1 MITKKFMMSF
11 LPYDYEGIEKML
23 SEKSS
28 QGWQLVKAGE
38 LYWTFVQGEC
48 KEFKYNVT
56 YVPSASEYRADDTE
70 HQMVL
75 DDYCANAGWER
86 VCNYRKIQIY
96 RNRDLQAVPIDT
108 DEEQKLQMVHLAVK
122 KWLLLPSWIL
132 ILFFALLLVSVI
144 ITFFKRNDT
153 MTLDLAKTFLGL
165 IVFLVSKGVD
175 VLNYYLWY
183 YKSKKS
189 IAATGKCYSTKRA
202 DLVQT
207 INMFVLFIFIIWDC
221 FFLDIQTAQDFS
233 EMIFIIIVVVFYRL
247 HAAWIKK
254 LCRYIGW
261 PTMVNRVFT
270 IVLSLVL
277 GIYSGALTWAILVA
291 RGFLPGL

>member
-23 SEKSS
+23 SEKSM

-38 LYWTFVQGEC
+38 IYWSFVQGEC
-48 KEFKYNVT
+48 NEFQYNVT
-56 YVPSASEYRADDTE
+56 YVPSASEYCADDTE

-96 RNRDLQAVPIDT
+96 RNRDPLAVPVDT
-108 DEEQKLQMVHLAVK
+108 DEEQKLKMIHLAVK
-122 KWLLLPSWIL
+122 KWLLFPAWIW
-132 ILFFALLLVSVI
+132 ILFFVLLLVGVI
-144 ITFFKRNDT
+144 YAFFNRNDV
-153 MTLDLAKTFLGL
+153 MTFEIAKLFVCLL
-165 IVFLVSKGVD
+165 VFIVSKGVD

-183 YKSKKS
+183 FKSKKS
-189 IAATGKCYSTKRA
+189 IETTGKCYSTKWA
-202 DLVQT
+202 DLVQN
-207 INMFVLFIFIIWDC
+207 INMILFFIFIIWDS
-221 FFLDIQTAQDFS
+221 FFLDIKTVQDFS

-247 HAAWIKK
+247 HVTWIKK
-254 LCRYIGW
+254 LCKYIGW

-277 GIYSGALTWAILVA
+277 SIYSGALTWAMLVA
-291 RGFLPGL
+291 RGILPGL

>member
-11 LPYDYEGIEKML
+11 LPYDYERIEKML

-38 LYWTFVQGEC
+38 IYWTFVQGEC
-48 KEFKYNVT
+48 NEFQYNVT

-96 RNRDLQAVPIDT
+96 RNRDPLAVPIDT

-122 KWLLLPSWIL
+122 KWLLFPAWSL
-132 ILFFALLLVSVI
+132 ILFFVLLLVSVI
-144 ITFFKRNDT
+144 YTFFNRNDT
-153 MTLDLAKTFLGL
+153 MTFEIAKLFLCL
-165 IVFLVSKGVD
+165 VVFIVSKGID

-183 YKSKKS
+183 FQSKKS
-189 IAATGKCYSTKRA
+189 IETTGKCYSTKRV
-202 DLVQT
+202 DLVQN
-207 INMFVLFIFIIWDC
+207 INMILFFIFVIWDIV
-221 FFLDIQTAQDFS
+221 FLDIQTAQDFS
-233 EMIFIIIVVVFYRL
+233 EMIYIIMVVMFYRL
-247 HAAWIKK
+247 HTAWIKK
-254 LCRYIGW
+254 ICKYIGW
-261 PTMVNRVFT
+261 PAMVNRIFT
-270 IVLSLVL
+270 VVISLLLS
-277 GIYSGALTWAILVA
+277 IYSGALVWAVLVA

>member
-11 LPYDYEGIEKML
+11 LPYDYEGIEKVL

-38 LYWTFVQGEC
+38 LYWTFAQGEC
-48 KEFKYNVT
+48 NEFQYNAT

-96 RNRDLQAVPIDT
+96 RNRDPLAVPIDT
-108 DEEQKLQMVHLAVK
+108 DEEQKLQMIHLAVK
-122 KWLLLPSWIL
+122 KWLLFPAWVL
-132 ILFFALLLVSVI
+132 ILFFVLLLGSVI
-144 ITFFKRNDT
+144 YTFFKRNDT
-153 MTLDLAKTFLGL
+153 MTFEIAKIFLFL
-165 IVFLVSKGVD
+165 IVILVSKGVD
-175 VLNYYLWY
+175 ILNYYLWY
-183 YKSKKS
+183 FKSKKS
-189 IAATGKCYSTKRA
+189 IEIAGKCYSTKRA
-202 DLVQT
+202 DLVQ
-207 INMFVLFIFIIWDC
+207 NMNMVFLSIFVVWDY
-221 FFLDIQTAQDFS
+221 FFLDIRTAQDFS
-233 EMIFIIIVVVFYRL
+233 EMIFIIGTVVFYRL

-254 LCRYIGW
+254 LCKYIGW

-270 IVLSLVL
+270 VVVSLVL
-277 GIYSGALTWAILVA
+277 SVYSSALTWGVLVA
-291 RGFLPGL
+291 RGFLTGL

>member
-11 LPYDYEGIEKML
+11 LPYNYEGIEKVL

-48 KEFKYNVT
+48 NEFQYNVT

-70 HQMVL
+70 HQIVL
-75 DDYCANAGWER
+75 DNYCANAGWER

-96 RNRDLQAVPIDT
+96 RNRDPLAVPIDT
-108 DEEQKLQMVHLAVK
+108 DEEQKLKMIHLAVK
-122 KWLLLPSWIL
+122 KWLLLPAWIL
-132 ILFFALLLVSVI
+132 IILFAVLLVSVI
-144 ITFFKRNDT
+144 FTFFKRNDT
-153 MTLDLAKTFLGL
+153 MTFEIVKMVLCLM
-165 IVFLVSKGVD
+165 VFLISKGVD

-183 YKSKKS
+183 FKSKKS
-189 IAATGKCYSTKRA
+189 IATTGKCCSAKRA
-202 DLVQT
+202 DLIQN
-207 INMFVLFIFIIWDC
+207 INMILLFIFVVWDC
-221 FFLDIQTAQDFS
+221 FFLDIKTEQDFS

-247 HAAWIKK
+247 HVTWIKK
-254 LCRYIGW
+254 LCKYIGW
-261 PTMVNRVFT
+261 PQMVNRVFT

-277 GIYSGALTWAILVA
+277 SIYSGALTWAMLVA